1 MNPKIYSCITD
12 PSCKQDSWKLS
23 EFFLIGEAQ
32 AVLPHRAQST
42 RQVSRFVRY
51 ICSIFTSIF
60 FDFQFSKGVF
70 IRVVYNM
77 VLYHIVT
84 VLEVMFLYHLVVFR
98 WLDNQ
103 RDQLRLSDML
113 SLFKINPIY
122 VIGVFLYPLKTSEN
136 QGYRK
141 KLVE

>member
-1 MNPKIYSCITD
+1 
-12 PSCKQDSWKLS
+12 
-23 EFFLIGEAQ
+23 
-32 AVLPHRAQST
+32 
-42 RQVSRFVRY
+42 
-51 ICSIFTSIF
+51 
-60 FDFQFSKGVF
+60 
-70 IRVVYNM
+70 M

-103 RDQLRLSDML
+103 LDQLRLSDML

-122 VIGVFLYPLKTSEN
+122 VIGVFLYSLKTSEN

-141 KLVE
+141 KLME

>member
-1 MNPKIYSCITD
+1 
-12 PSCKQDSWKLS
+12 
-23 EFFLIGEAQ
+23 
-32 AVLPHRAQST
+32 
-42 RQVSRFVRY
+42 
-51 ICSIFTSIF
+51 
-60 FDFQFSKGVF
+60 
-70 IRVVYNM
+70 M

-84 VLEVMFLYHLVVFR
+84 VLEVMFLYHLAVFR

-103 RDQLRLSDML
+103 LDQLRLSDML

-122 VIGVFLYPLKTSEN
+122 VIGVFLYSLKTSEN

>member
-1 MNPKIYSCITD
+1 
-12 PSCKQDSWKLS
+12 
-23 EFFLIGEAQ
+23 
-32 AVLPHRAQST
+32 
-42 RQVSRFVRY
+42 
-51 ICSIFTSIF
+51 
-60 FDFQFSKGVF
+60 
-70 IRVVYNM
+70 M

-103 RDQLRLSDML
+103 LDQLRLSDML

-122 VIGVFLYPLKTSEN
+122 VIGVFLYSLKTSEN